1 MATAGT
7 SNGGTASG
15 TSGNAASGNSYSAA
29 SGSTGSSGSGWTS
42 GNMCRSNCSLGQATV
57 ADLSA
62 GPMVC
67 GSSCGDGHRDVC
79 GVGGDFS
86 CPICATEPC
95 DGLDLGGASCTSLGF
110 ARGTLSCTSK
120 CQFDTSNCSGC
131 NCGDCAPLD
140 SHLVA
145 CTGLPTVVRP
155 SDLAV
160 AASDQGL
167 ALAWSTRD
175 GAVWWQ
181 GLGVDLTPIGAPVV
195 VLAPGTF
202 PDVTLAAFAST
213 PSGWALAI
221 LHQTGLEVETLDT
234 VGALVSRFQLA
245 TGPASSGR
253 SVGLAS
259 QAGAGPLVAWR
270 DDAALFVAFLSV
282 DGKTHTAPATV
293 PLPDAAAGNVSATFV
308 GDAFLVSTASSR
320 GALASGPV
328 YVIRMLLD
336 GALDGVPKPLLQE
349 VQMRDGYEF
358 YKW

>member
-1 MATAGT
+1 
-7 SNGGTASG
+7 
-15 TSGNAASGNSYSAA
+15 
-29 SGSTGSSGSGWTS
+29 
-42 GNMCRSNCSLGQATV
+42 L
-57 ADLSA
+57 
-62 GPMVC
+62 
-67 GSSCGDGHRDVC
+67 
-79 GVGGDFS
+79 
-86 CPICATEPC
+86 
-95 DGLDLGGASCTSLGF
+95 
-110 ARGTLSCTSK
+110 
-120 CQFDTSNCSGC
+120 
-131 NCGDCAPLD
+131 
-140 SHLVA
+140 
-145 CTGLPTVVRP
+145 
-155 SDLAV
+155 
-160 AASDQGL
+160 
-167 ALAWSTRD
+167 
-175 GAVWWQ
+175 
-181 GLGVDLTPIGAPVV
+181 
-195 VLAPGTF
+195 
-202 PDVTLAAFAST
+202 
-213 PSGWALAI
+213 ALAI

-358 YKW
+358 YKWPVLASDTTEVRLESLHFNLTGADGGFFVGSAWARLDSIGNLLHGPQDVQSMNGCPSQDCIAETPAPMAVLGTTTALLELSPALAPPSVQVRVVGLDSTGSEVWSHAIAADPDPAFAPRLVRRGQDLIAAWLDLKIRVARITP